1 MKNPDIFI
9 CEVIET
15 KMNENINKINKN
27 DSIFKADTLHN
38 ELRILD
44 RILYQCVIIIEIIH
58 LVVRIT
64 SIKYEYNTLMFAYL
78 EFIV

>member
-9 CEVIET
+9 SEVIET

-38 ELRILD
+38 ELRIMD
-44 RILYQCVIIIEIIH
+44 WILYQLCNNKIIH
-58 LVVRIT
+58 LVIRIT

>member
-44 RILYQCVIIIEIIH
+44 CILHQVCNNNQNNSFSCSYY
-58 LVVRIT
+58 
-64 SIKYEYNTLMFAYL
+64 KY
-78 EFIV
+78 